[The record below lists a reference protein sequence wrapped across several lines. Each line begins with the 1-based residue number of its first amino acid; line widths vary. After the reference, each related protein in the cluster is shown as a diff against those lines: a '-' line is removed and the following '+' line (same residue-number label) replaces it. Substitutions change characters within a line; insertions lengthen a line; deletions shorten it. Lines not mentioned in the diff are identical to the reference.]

1 MVHKCQIMISPAFCF
16 VLSKFWFFWL
26 LGGSKGKKW
35 PKKTKNS
42 VCSTLYLRNYTS
54 YDLHLWCTF
63 VKGLYIHT
71 FFCIFPNLIFRV
83 FSGLKEQKMA
93 QNDKE
98 LSVSRAWQIWY
109 LQALI
114 FVCIKF
120 GSGTQCMFVHA
131 KLHVYKTVTI
141 RVGQLAYIMYVCLL
155 LLLYTWFWTGVL
167 WHIRSFFYLW
177 FFKVVRFFL
186 FLIILYC
193 LKTYYYIFDL

>member
-114 FVCIKF
+114 FVCINLVRAHNACLCTQNYMCIKQSPSGLDNWHTSCMYAYFYCCTHDF
-120 GSGTQCMFVHA
+120 GREYFGTYAHFFTYGSL
-131 KLHVYKTVTI
+131 KL
-141 RVGQLAYIMYVCLL
+141 
-155 LLLYTWFWTGVL
+155 
-167 WHIRSFFYLW
+167 SDFFY
-177 FFKVVRFFL
+177 FL
-186 FLIILYC
+186 
-193 LKTYYYIFDL
+193 